1 MPQPSNRQRPPVYSD
16 RDLYHD
22 LGMSS
27 VKRNDRY
34 RRNASVTGALLC
46 AVLFLAVILVALIVI
61 SQSDIEPAPND
72 ALTGPA
78 SESVVYPYETISASP
93 PAETYILQPTDL
105 SFVGPPAILTEPIS
119 VTVTVS
125 NEDIARGDLILVNY
139 EHAYQFPDGEK
150 QTVFYGNKSPAYMLN
165 GISLSIDSDLFPLF
179 DKMLV
184 DFSEATGCKEVLITS
199 GYRTYEDQQAIM
211 ASRVASMGAE
221 KAAMYVAEPGHSE
234 HHSGLAVDM
243 VIFTGGQQYYFPDHK
258 DGAWIIENAPD
269 YGFILRYTEEMAEL
283 TGCAAEPWHYRYV
296 GTPHARLITDMRLCY
311 EQYVEY
317 LYGFTWGGER
327 LYIAEDGTTSIGD
340 GFTLPDSGY
349 MVYYVPAADATETEI
364 PLPPGYENYEISGDN
379 VNGFFV
385 TVTLRTATLH

>member
-1 MPQPSNRQRPPVYSD
+1 MQEPSNRQRPPVRGD
-16 RDLYHD
+16 GDLYQG

-61 SQSDIEPAPND
+61 TQNDTEPAPND
-72 ALTGPA
+72 ILAGPA
-78 SESVVYPYETISASP
+78 SEPVTYPYETIPDEPGAD
-93 PAETYILQPTDL
+93 YVIKPTDL
-105 SFVGPPAILTEPIS
+105 AFVGPPVLLTEPIS

-125 NEDIARGDLILVNY
+125 NDDIARGDLILVNY
-139 EHAYQFPDGEK
+139 KHAYQFPDGEK

-179 DKMLV
+179 DQMLV

-199 GYRTYEDQQAIM
+199 GYRTYEDQEAIM
-211 ASRVASMGAE
+211 ASRVASMGEE
-221 KAAMYVAEPGHSE
+221 KAKMYVAEPGHSE

-243 VIFTGGQQYYFPDHK
+243 VIFTGGRQYYFPEHK

-296 GTPHARLITDMRLCY
+296 GTPHARLITDMGLCY

-317 LYGFTWGGER
+317 LYGFTWGGDR
-327 LYIAEDGTTSIGD
+327 LYIAADGTTSTGS
-340 GFTLPDSGY
+340 GFTLPPDGY
-349 MVYYVPAADATETEI
+349 MVYYVPAEDGAQTEI
-364 PLPPGYENYEISGDN
+364 PLPPGYDTYEISGDN

-385 TVTLRTATLH
+385 TVTLS

>member
-1 MPQPSNRQRPPVYSD
+1 MSQLPNRQRPPAYND
-16 RDLYHD
+16 TDLYRG

-27 VKRNDRY
+27 VKRNARY
-34 RRNASVTGALLC
+34 RRSASITGALLC
-46 AVLFLAVILVALIVI
+46 AVLFLAVILVALIAI
-61 SQSDIEPAPND
+61 SKNDIEPAPND
-72 ALTGPA
+72 TLSGPA
-78 SESVVYPYETISASP
+78 SEQIVYPYETIPADP
-93 PAETYILQPTDL
+93 PANPIVTEATDL
-105 SFVGPPAILTEPIS
+105 SFIGPPAVLTEPES

-125 NEDIARGDLILVNY
+125 NEDIARGDLILVNG
-139 EHAYQFPDGEK
+139 EHAYRFPEGEK
-150 QTVFYGNKSPAYMLN
+150 QTVFYGNKSPAYVLN
-165 GISLSIDSDLFPLF
+165 GVSLSIDSDLFPIF

-199 GYRTYEDQQAIM
+199 GYRTYADQEKIM

-234 HHSGLAVDM
+234 HHSGLAIDM

-296 GTPHARLITDMRLCY
+296 GTPHARLITDMGLCY

-317 LYGFTWGGER
+317 LHGFTWAGTR
-327 LYIAEDGTTSIGD
+327 LFIAEDGTTTTGD
-340 GFTLPDSGY
+340 GFTLPDGGY
-349 MVYYVPAADATETEI
+349 MVYYVPATADAAETEI

-385 TVTLRTATLH
+385 TVILT

>member
-1 MPQPSNRQRPPVYSD
+1 MNQPSNRQRPPVRESSN
-16 RDLYHD
+16 LYQG

-27 VKRNDRY
+27 VKRNARY
-34 RRNASVTGALLC
+34 RRSASVTGALLC
-46 AVLFLAVILVALIVI
+46 AVLFLAVILVALIVM
-61 SQSDIEPAPND
+61 SQNDTEPTPNGIL
-72 ALTGPA
+72 AGPA
-78 SESVVYPYETISASP
+78 SEPITYPYETIPADP
-93 PAETYILQPTDL
+93 PAEMFVTEATEL
-105 SFVGPPAILTEPIS
+105 SFIGPPAILTEPVS

-125 NEDIARGDLILVNY
+125 NDDIARGDLILVNY

-184 DFSEATGCKEVLITS
+184 DFSEATGCKEILITS

-211 ASRVASMGAE
+211 TSRIASMGEE
-221 KAAMYVAEPGHSE
+221 KAKMYVAEPGHSE

-243 VIFTGGQQYYFPDHK
+243 VIFTGGRQYYFPEHEA
-258 DGAWIIENAPD
+258 GAWIIENAPN

-296 GTPHARLITDMRLCY
+296 GTPHARLITGMGLCY

-317 LYGFTWGGER
+317 LYGFTWAGER
-327 LYIAEDGTTSIGD
+327 LYIAPDGSNSTGD
-340 GFTLPDSGY
+340 GFTLPEDGY
-349 MVYYVPAADATETEI
+349 MVYYVPADDGAETEI

-385 TVTLRTATLH
+385 TVALS